1 MVTLSPA
8 SVVVI
13 PFPFSD
19 LSAAKLRP
27 AVVLA
32 DTGQGDW
39 LLCQITSNAY
49 IDPAAVRLTSAE
61 LSKGTLN
68 AVSFARPLKLFTANS
83 GLIVKRIAILNNDT
97 FKAILAVT
105 ITALQQNIPK

>member
-1 MVTLSPA
+1 VVTLSPA
-8 SVVVI
+8 SIVVI

-19 LSAAKLRP
+19 LSTAKLRP

-49 IDPAAVRLTSAE
+49 VDPAAVQLTNAE

-68 AVSFARPLKLFTANS
+68 AVSFARPLKLFTASS
-83 GLIVKRIAILNNDT
+83 GLIVKRIAILNSDT
-97 FKAILAVT
+97 FKTILNVT